1 MLKFNLVVYP
11 NPQTR
16 GLCETFM
23 PSPPY
28 FIDLEEAREISH
40 QYLPKIS
47 EEIISLDEASNR
59 ILSEDLESL
68 VDDPPFDNSAMD
80 GFAVRY
86 EDSSKAPVTLKI
98 TQNIQAQG
106 LTNLPTIM
114 ENEACSITTGAPMP
128 KGSDAIIP
136 IEKCQ
141 IENGQVTLLEP
152 SKPNFIRKRGEN
164 ITKGDVGLF
173 AGARLTPSRI
183 SLCATM
189 GYQNLKVIKP
199 LTIAIISTG
208 NELKSPG
215 ESLEFGEIYESNSF
229 GLASLVKLS
238 GHIPKRYESVMDSMD
253 SLRSVLNDASQS
265 CDVILTSGGVSM
277 GEYDY
282 VRKIM
287 EEEGD
292 IKFWRVKLRPGSPPL
307 FGLWD
312 NTPLF
317 GLPGNPV
324 SSHVVFLMLTK
335 PWLMKATGADGPIPK
350 IIHAKLMDSLKS
362 TKDCL
367 TLRRLEIKFTQEGV
381 LAYQPR
387 HQGSGNIESLASA
400 DALSL
405 LKPNQSGEIGE
416 EIEVMLL

>member
-1 MLKFNLVVYP
+1 MLKFNLVVHP

-16 GLCETFM
+16 GVYETFM

-28 FIDLEEAREISH
+28 FIDLEEARVISN
-40 QYLPKIS
+40 QFLPKIS
-47 EEIISLDEASNR
+47 QEIVSLDEASNR
-59 ILSEDLESL
+59 ILSEDLQSL

-86 EDSSKAPVTLKI
+86 EDSHQAPTTLKI
-98 TQNIQAQG
+98 TQSIQAQG

-114 ENEACSITTGAPMP
+114 KGEACSITTGSPIP
-128 KGSDAIIP
+128 QGSDAIIP

-141 IENGQVTLLEP
+141 INGNEVTLTEP
-152 SKPNFIRKRGEN
+152 SKPHFIRKRGEN
-164 ITKGDVGLF
+164 ITKGEVGLS

-189 GYQNLKVIKP
+189 GHQNLKVVKP
-199 LTIAIISTG
+199 LKIAIISTG

-253 SLRSVLNDASQS
+253 SLRNVLNDASRS

-287 EEEGD
+287 EEEGK

-307 FGLWD
+307 FGLW
-312 NTPLF
+312 NNIPLF

-335 PWLMKATGADGPIPK
+335 PWLMKATGADGPNPQ
-350 IIHAKLMDSLKS
+350 IIRAKLMDSLKS

-367 TLRRLEIKFTQEGV
+367 TLRRLEIKFTKDGV

-405 LKPNQSGEIGE
+405 LKPNQSSEIGQ
-416 EIEVMLL
+416 EIEVMLV